1 MVSVWVGRQRF
12 EVGEAEF
19 LKAFF
24 STVFV
29 KVEGKAW
36 GRDYPVLMRE
46 FYSGRLR
53 HENAIAALEELANLG
68 EKLRALPPGE
78 LVWDFED
85 PEKGPPWGNGIS
97 PHITSLAN
105 YFVTSDGKDLLAVLA
120 QAFAEAAKKEMDAVV
135 H

>member
-12 EVGEAEF
+12 EIGEAEF

-24 STVFV
+24 STIFA
-29 KVEGKAW
+29 KAEDRNW
-36 GRDYPVLMRE
+36 GRDYPVIMRE

-53 HENAIAALEELANLG
+53 HEDASTALEELAKLG
-68 EKLRALPPGE
+68 RVLRGLPPRE

-85 PEKGPPWGNGIS
+85 PQKGPPWANGIS

-120 QAFAEAAKKEMDAVV
+120 QAFAEAAKRQVDAVI

>member
-12 EVGEAEF
+12 EVGEADF

-29 KVEGKAW
+29 KAEDKAW
-36 GRDYPVLMRE
+36 GRDYPVLMKE

-53 HENAIAALEELANLG
+53 HEKATAALEELANLG
-68 EKLRALPPGE
+68 GKLRTLPPGE

-85 PEKGPPWGNGIS
+85 PQKRPPWGNGIS

-120 QAFAEAAKKEMDAVV
+120 QAFAEAAKKQLDALV